1 MQIRYIPRNGRRHTG
16 FVLYRRSESAD
27 NARAGFNEVHYGL
40 WLKTLTDEEFEKIKE
55 VIEEHYK

>member
-1 MQIRYIPRNGRRHTG
+1 MGEDIPALYYIDAPIQQTM
-16 FVLYRRSESAD
+16 LD
-27 NARAGFNEVHYGL
+27 AGFNEVHYGL